1 LMNGMCGIDSTLV
14 IRRKI
19 TKGAVLRQPGA
30 TLKFFSTKGASL
42 RQPRATLKSFST
54 KDASLSQPRATP
66 KFFSTKGASLRQPRA
81 TPWEQCPHIHRGPR
95 LRPKCRVPVRA
106 GFQPFM
112 VMDGADLGRCP
123 RLAWSRALPLE
134 KGELR

>member
-1 LMNGMCGIDSTLV
+1 LFGTISHLMNDMFGIDSTLG
-14 IRRKI
+14 IRCR
-19 TKGAVLRQPGA
+19 R
-30 TLKFFSTKGASL
+30 TKGASL
-42 RQPRATLKSFST
+42 RQPG
-54 KDASLSQPRATP
+54 ATP
-66 KFFSTKGASLRQPRA
+66 KFYSTKGASLRQPRA

-95 LRPKCRVPVRA
+95 VRPKCRVPVRA
-106 GFQPFM
+106 GFQPSM